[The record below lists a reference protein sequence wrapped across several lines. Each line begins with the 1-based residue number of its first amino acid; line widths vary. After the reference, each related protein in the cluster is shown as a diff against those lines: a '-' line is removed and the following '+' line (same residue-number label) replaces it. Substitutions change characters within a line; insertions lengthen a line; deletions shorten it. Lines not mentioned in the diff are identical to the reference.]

1 MAFHDQDMDI
11 ETLAKT
17 LPEPQGYSANKRT
30 DIGKALITRESV
42 NNVDKDHSIYDNYK
56 D

>member
-1 MAFHDQDMDI
+1 LNRKI
-11 ETLAKT
+11 LKR
-17 LPEPQGYSANKRT
+17 PGYPVIPKRT

-42 NNVDKDHSIYDNYK
+42 NNVDKDHGIYGDCE